1 LNCVEG
7 SEETR
12 LKARVL
18 PTAMFDNIRG
28 VAMDVDGVFTDGTV
42 WWGTNG
48 EEYKRYCYADVTGV
62 PRALKAGLHLALIS
76 GESSPGSMALVE
88 KLADKLKIPD
98 VYKGCQDKAGAVR
111 DFAQKRG
118 LQLSEI
124 CFVGDDI
131 QDIPAM
137 SLAGVAA
144 VPANAQPAARAV
156 AHFVAVRDGGFGVV
170 REILDA
176 ILEAQLAARENEA
189 RLAARG
195 SEAQLAARESEA
207 RPSAARERSGE

>member
-1 LNCVEG
+1 MFEG
-7 SEETR
+7 IG
-12 LKARVL
+12 A
-18 PTAMFDNIRG
+18 
-28 VAMDVDGVFTDGTV
+28 VAMDVDGVLTDGTV

-48 EEYKRYCYADVTGV
+48 EEFKRFCYADVTGV
-62 PRALKAGLHLALIS
+62 PRAIKAGIALALIS
-76 GESSPGSMALVE
+76 GESSPGSMVLVE

-98 VYKGCQDKAGAVR
+98 VYKGCQDKAAAVR

-124 CFVGDDI
+124 CFVGDDV

-137 SLAGVAA
+137 SIVGVAA

-156 AHFVAVRDGGFGVV
+156 AHFIAKNDGGFGVV

-176 ILEAQLAARENEA
+176 ILEERMITA
-189 RLAARG
+189 G
-195 SEAQLAARESEA
+195 
-207 RPSAARERSGE
+207 ERSGE